1 MKEYQWEFKGGIT
14 RTTSFEEKG
23 LAQFAANCGIK
34 CDHSCTYCSSGTMVR
49 MHKVFKRL
57 NLNPF
62 ENNYAI
68 IDINTPSRIARD
80 ARRKQKR
87 GMVQLCTITDA
98 WSPIAQL
105 HDLGRQCLEAILS
118 EPGWTVRILT
128 KNAAVRKDFD
138 LIEKHK
144 DHILIGLSI
153 TATRDRQDVISAV
166 EPNASP
172 IEQRM
177 MVLQEAH
184 KRGLRTY
191 GMFCPLLPGIADSPS
206 QINELVKSVVDCGA
220 EEIFS
225 EAVNPRGPGL
235 RHCQEALKLA
245 GYYAEA
251 KAIEKIR
258 KRHNWSKYVVNLLGN
273 VQQSVRKYSEIT
285 KLRFLLYPSRLL
297 PEDVQIIRKDD
308 TGVIW
313 LEK

>member
-1 MKEYQWEFKGGIT
+1 MKEYKWIFKGGIT
-14 RTTSFEEKG
+14 RATSFEEKG

-49 MHKVFKRL
+49 MHKVFRRL

-68 IDINTPSRIARD
+68 IDINTPSRIACD
-80 ARRKQKR
+80 ARRKRKR

-177 MVLQEAH
+177 MALQEAH

-191 GMFCPLLPGIADSPS
+191 GMLCPLLPGIADSPS

-313 LEK
+313 LGK